1 MHEAVAMSALRRIA
15 CCHAMECH
23 VNQSGDEALQ
33 RKHLLDEAS
42 KLLQKAKANG
52 EDDRKRAEMK

>member
-1 MHEAVAMSALRRIA
+1 MSRIFVCYLWALIQWI
-15 CCHAMECH
+15 
-23 VNQSGDEALQ
+23 QSGDEALQ

-42 KLLQKAKANG
+42 KLLQKAKENG